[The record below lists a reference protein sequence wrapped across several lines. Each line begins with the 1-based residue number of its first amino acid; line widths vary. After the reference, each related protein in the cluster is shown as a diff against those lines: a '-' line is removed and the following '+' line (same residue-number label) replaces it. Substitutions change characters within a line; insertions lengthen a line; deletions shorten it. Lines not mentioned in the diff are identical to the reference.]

1 MFNEPIYQHDG
12 SYAKEHGE
20 LDQYRASM
28 KLNIACKEAIE
39 TSIRSHFDGMHL
51 EKAAVTEVMAQ
62 FSPKRVM
69 TVLAA
74 TIQLKDWDG
83 RFSRANKEWAQDYP
97 VPVTRREGYDSRD
110 AFTVQS
116 HPAVLNGFISAF
128 RRELVQTRKVEK
140 PSALE
145 QLRADKAESKLH
157 PPVPKPSRAEGM
169 ER

>member
-1 MFNEPIYQHDG
+1 MNKVKVYPHDAFYAREHNELE
-12 SYAKEHGE
+12 A
-20 LDQYRASM
+20 YRASL
-28 KLNIACKEAIE
+28 KANIACKEAIE
-39 TSIRSHFDGMHL
+39 TSICSHFDGMRL

-74 TIQLKDWDG
+74 TIQVKEWDG
-83 RFSRANKEWAQDYP
+83 RFSHANKEWAQDYP

-110 AFTVQS
+110 TFVVQS

-128 RRELVQTRKVEK
+128 RRELVQTRKAEK

-145 QLRADKAESKLH
+145 QLRKDKAENKLH
-157 PPVPKPSRAEGM
+157 PPTPKPIRTEGM